1 MSIFTSRQLLAAVF
15 TMLSINAFAQTA
27 IKGVVRD
34 INNIPLQK
42 VSIQLVNKQHTAS
55 TDTAGAFVFSNLP
68 AGRYLIRFSHTGF
81 EADQKSITL
90 ANGETRV
97 IDVTLVP
104 STEQLQTVEITGRKE
119 SGYKNTN
126 SFIGSKTATP
136 LREVPQA
143 ISYVT
148 KELMQDQSSA
158 RVGDVVKNFSGVNQ
172 FTFYDDLTIRG
183 FRINGGSTTQL
194 LNGMRT
200 FSGFWK
206 QPMVNYLERVEVI
219 KGPASALFGNASPGG
234 TVNRVTKKPLQEAR
248 KSLSFTMGS
257 FNTTRGLADFTGP
270 LNNEKT
276 ILYRLNLGYE
286 NAQSFRDLQ
295 FDKNLVVAPSISFL
309 PTPKT
314 RLNFD
319 AVYNKSNSRLDRGQS
334 VFAGNGQDAL
344 YTTPISLSLSAVNDY
359 LNEETYTVMTSLTHQ
374 FNSKL
379 AFNLSYLRTGYSQ
392 DLLEHRSSNLY
403 AVDSMGN
410 PIPNLVARQVFIRQS
425 KEFVDNVSAYLTYDM
440 NTGKVAHKLLVGYDY
455 AQDVLPPGSSQ
466 QTANNYLSK
475 DGKSA
480 VRYDTSSHATPEKF
494 AYYKYTVRDG
504 RGNPLKNAAGKDSTI
519 NIPKPNVSSYDLT
532 LRNNQL
538 EDVSKYIFSTAV
550 NSATLPFWSGLSGV
564 YVQDQVKMGPVQVL
578 LGLRYETY
586 TNKLYYK
593 TDSARKVRQHALLPR
608 IGVVYTLNKN
618 INVYGVYTQGY
629 NPQDAATQANALLG
643 GPFDPITSNLI
654 EGGLKTEW
662 LNGRLTANLA
672 VYRIRQK
679 GTLYNASNPGNP
691 DLLMQIGEE
700 EAKGVEVDVTG
711 QIMPHWDVIVAYAYN
726 DAVITE
732 AGKTDLDLIG
742 VQKPNAPKNQGSI
755 WTKYTIPT
763 GRIKGLGIGAGGNFV
778 TQRNISLSKV
788 QTLPGYA
795 LLNAALYY
803 KVNKVQVQF
812 NMNNLTNKTHWVGG
826 YDYLRLFPGA
836 PRNWQATVSYTF

>member
-1 MSIFTSRQLLAAVF
+1 MPFFTHKRFLTAVF
-15 TMLSINAFAQTA
+15 TVFSFSGFAQTV

-34 INNIPLQK
+34 INNAPLPH
-42 VSIQLVNKQHTAS
+42 VTVIVLNKKHTAT
-55 TDTAGAFVFSNLP
+55 TDSSGAFLLRYLP
-68 AGRYLIRFSHTGF
+68 AGKHTIRFSHTGF
-81 EADQKSITL
+81 GMEERNINLAPDEMKVVNITL
-90 ANGETRV
+90 LPA
-97 IDVTLVP
+97 
-104 STEQLQTVEITGRKE
+104 TEQLQTVEITGRRE

-148 KELMQDQSSA
+148 KELMQDQSA
-158 RVGDVVKNFSGVNQ
+158 VRMGDVVKNFSGVNQ

-234 TVNRVTKKPLQEAR
+234 TVNRVTKKPLEEAR
-248 KSLSFTMGS
+248 KSLSFTTGS
-257 FNTTRGLADFTGP
+257 FNTARALADFTGP
-270 LNNEKT
+270 LNKDKT

-309 PTPKT
+309 PTEKT
-314 RLNFD
+314 RINFD

-334 VFAGNGQDAL
+334 VFNGTDQQAL

-359 LNEETYTVMTSLTHQ
+359 LNEETYMVTASLVHQ
-374 FNSKL
+374 FNSRL
-379 AFNLSYLRTGYSQ
+379 AFNLAYLHTGYME
-392 DLLEHRSSNLY
+392 DLLENRSANAY
-403 AVDSMGN
+403 AVDSAGK
-410 PIPNLVARQVFIRQS
+410 PINGLVARQAFIRKSPQNS
-425 KEFVDNVSAYLTYDM
+425 DNVSAYFTYDL
-440 NTGKVAHKLLVGYDY
+440 NTGKLAHKLLLGYDY
-455 AQDVLPPGSSQ
+455 AQSVVPPGASQ
-466 QTANNYLSK
+466 QTASGYLRTNGTAGAYNPARASDYVFYNYTYKTAS
-475 DGKSA
+475 GN
-480 VRYDTSSHATPEKF
+480 DT
-494 AYYKYTVRDG
+494 
-504 RGNPLKNAAGKDSTI
+504 TI
-519 NIPKPNVSSYDLT
+519 RIPKPNVPSYDLVKK
-532 LRNNQL
+532 NNQL
-538 EDVSKYIFSTAV
+538 EDMSKYIFTTAT
-550 NSATLPFWSGLSGV
+550 NSATIAAFSSLNGF
-564 YVQDQVKMGPVQVL
+564 YMQDQVKLGNLQVL
-578 LGLRYETY
+578 LGLRYELY
-586 TNKLYYK
+586 INKANYK
-593 TDSARKVRQHALLPR
+593 TDSVKNVTQHAFLPR
-608 IGVVYTLNKN
+608 VGLVYSVTKN
-618 INVYGVYTQGY
+618 INAYGIYTQGY
-629 NPQDAATQANALLG
+629 NPQDAAIQGNPIYG
-643 GPFDPITSNLI
+643 GPFDPIESNLI

-662 LNGRLTANLA
+662 LNGRLSANLA

-679 GTLYNASNPGNP
+679 GTLYLGSDPNNP
-691 DLLMQIGEE
+691 DLRIQIGEE
-700 EAKGVEVDVTG
+700 QAKGVELDVTG
-711 QIMPHWDVIVAYAYN
+711 QIAPHWDIVVTYAYN

-732 AGKTDLDLIG
+732 AGKADSTKIG
-742 VQKPNAPKNQGSI
+742 EQKPNAPKQQGSI
-755 WTKYTIPT
+755 WTKYTIPA
-763 GRIKGLGIGAGGNFV
+763 GPAKGLGLGIGGNFV
-778 TQRNISLSKV
+778 TERNLSLNEV
-788 QTLPGYA
+788 QTIPGYA